1 MHKDECVV
9 ADRFRQT
16 ICVSLS
22 FYFALYGRAATYFF
36 CLTKKSKQKKVTP
49 VAGLAYAKLPSL
61 HMLLAAGAS
70 RFAPDRPCSRQN
82 HVPFGCAKGKA
93 ARIMRFRQPEQNNVQ
108 MAAFYLYEYLSS
120 VIKSDGSS

>member
-1 MHKDECVV
+1 M
-9 ADRFRQT
+9 RFL
-16 ICVSLS
+16 IVLLC
-22 FYFALYGRAATYFF
+22 ALWPRGHLLF

-93 ARIMRFRQPEQNNVQ
+93 ARIMRFR
-108 MAAFYLYEYLSS
+108 
-120 VIKSDGSS
+120 

>member
-1 MHKDECVV
+1 MHKDECAV

-16 ICVSLS
+16 ICVFLS

-61 HMLLAAGAS
+61 HMLLAASAS
-70 RFAPDRPCSRQN
+70 RCAPDRPCFRQN

-93 ARIMRFRQPEQNNVQ
+93 ARIIRFRQPEQNNLINGCALFIQ
-108 MAAFYLYEYLSS
+108 MRNLA
-120 VIKSDGSS
+120 I